1 MKIELKYYIPT
12 NHHSAWIVDD
22 RYTVYRCPFDSA
34 VERVCENDEPIADA
48 KLATKL
54 LLDVAKYDTEYD
66 ITLSLHEAYIN
77 S

>member
-22 RYTVYRCPFDSA
+22 RYTVYRCPLDSA
-34 VERVCENDEPIADA
+34 CEAVWDGDDFVTDH

-54 LLDVAKYDTEYD
+54 LLEVAKYDAEHN
-66 ITLSLHEAYIN
+66 ITLPFQEAYIN